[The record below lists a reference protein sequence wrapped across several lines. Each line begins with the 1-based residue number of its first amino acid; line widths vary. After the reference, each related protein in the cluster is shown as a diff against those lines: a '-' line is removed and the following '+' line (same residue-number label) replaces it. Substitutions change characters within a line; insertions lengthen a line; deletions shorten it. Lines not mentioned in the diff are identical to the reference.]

1 MAQPESRTA
10 RLERCRQ
17 AVEQS
22 PGSAAA
28 HDKHGLALPKIGRL
42 QEAEQANHKAGE
54 IEPTLAEAWVSLGG
68 VRLHSWDFEGCLA
81 DPGRSELRTTWCWP
95 TTTWARRTST

>member
-10 RLERCRQ
+10 RLERCRR

-28 HDKHGLALPKIGRL
+28 HYNLGLALQKIGRF
-42 QEAEQANHKAGE
+42 QEA
-54 IEPTLAEAWVSLGG
+54 
-68 VRLHSWDFEGCLA
+68 
-81 DPGRSELRTTWCWP
+81 
-95 TTTWARRTST
+95 